1 MISIQIALELSCTDT
16 SVSKDNSSLFLSL
29 NTDLDEYSDYSD
41 EDSYTDNITDIS
53 DDEDFSADR
62 SSEDSA
68 EGSALGE

>member
-16 SVSKDNSSLFLSL
+16 SVSTDNSSLFLSL

-41 EDSYTDNITDIS
+41 VDSYTDNITDIS